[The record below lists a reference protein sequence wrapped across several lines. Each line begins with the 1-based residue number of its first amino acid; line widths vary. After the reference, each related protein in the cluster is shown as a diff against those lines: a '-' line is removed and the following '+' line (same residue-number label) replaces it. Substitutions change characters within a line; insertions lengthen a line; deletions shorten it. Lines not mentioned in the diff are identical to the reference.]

1 MFPHLLGKWI
11 HSDVKKKIVNV
22 FLLDAVGTENEGQE
36 EILPRLLYSLVSLT
50 LT

>member
-1 MFPHLLGKWI
+1 MLK
-11 HSDVKKKIVNV
+11 KKKIVNV

>member
-1 MFPHLLGKWI
+1 MLK
-11 HSDVKKKIVNV
+11 KKKIVNV

-36 EILPRLLYSLVSLT
+36 EILPCLLYSLVSLT